1 MLEGISTS
9 ELSIHF
15 GLGASNKVDSLL
27 IRWPSGKSMKIYNP
41 KINQNLLFKE
51 ADAKDFFES
60 QFNQTIKKVLSVEI
74 TSELL
79 QGIQHKENMFD
90 DYAREILLPYKMS
103 TLGPCLDI
111 GDVNNDQLTD
121 FYLGGSSNLDGQLFL
136 QNEFGGF
143 IKSEF
148 GPKVVY
154 KMRGS

>member
-1 MLEGISTS
+1 
-9 ELSIHF
+9 
-15 GLGASNKVDSLL
+15 
-27 IRWPSGKSMKIYNP
+27 
-41 KINQNLLFKE
+41 
-51 ADAKDFFES
+51 
-60 QFNQTIKKVLSVEI
+60 
-74 TSELL
+74 
-79 QGIQHKENMFD
+79 MFD

-148 GPKVVY
+148 GPKKLY
-154 KMRGS
+154 KECEEVDALFLTWMMIKILIYLLPLVEMKILLNPMV